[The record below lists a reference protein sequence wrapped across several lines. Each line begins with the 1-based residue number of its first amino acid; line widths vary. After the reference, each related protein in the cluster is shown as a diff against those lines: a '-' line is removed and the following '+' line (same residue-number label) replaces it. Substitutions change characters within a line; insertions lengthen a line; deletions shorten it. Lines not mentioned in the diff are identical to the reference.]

1 MVADRAY
8 SLGLLASPDR
18 RTSLLYFAAAV
29 PTVGFV
35 HGATDL
41 NLINA
46 AALEGYAETRLAR
59 ATKRYGG
66 SDLKALASGPPV
78 ACLRLWDLIAA
89 LGSHHGSLA
98 CGEHHGLNVSRHSA
112 GAP

>member
-1 MVADRAY
+1 MPKPSCFEPKRERENMVADRAY

-46 AALEGYAETRLAR
+46 AALEGYAETRFIKRAQRSDMAAQTSKRWPLGLRWLA
-59 ATKRYGG
+59 
-66 SDLKALASGPPV
+66 
-78 ACLRLWDLIAA
+78 
-89 LGSHHGSLA
+89 
-98 CGEHHGLNVSRHSA
+98 
-112 GAP
+112 